1 MSVTR
6 KMHFMFQWKNT
17 VHSCEFSIILAFFQ
31 YPSTLLTWSQ
41 WDVKPSFFQNFASW
55 SSTMWYKLHGNHCNR
70 LWIDSL
76 FTCCCVGHAECSWK
90 HFMLS
95 LKTFNL
101 QTQKLCQF
109 ATAIPTSL
117 PKDASNSNQDVFLN
131 GSPVESETGFLT
143 INFLQN
149 FHRNSPH

>member
-1 MSVTR
+1 MEKYSALLWVLDYSS
-6 KMHFMFQWKNT
+6 FFPVSIYNFQ
-17 VHSCEFSIILAFFQ
+17 FSL
-31 YPSTLLTWSQ
+31 TLLTWSQ

-76 FTCCCVGHAECSWK
+76 FACCCVGHAECSWK